1 MMATLPV
8 ALFAAT
14 HAQAEENEGGF
25 RGFFKDDLHGKSSS
39 QNRVADQVLTPF
51 HIQKEIP

>member
-25 RGFFKDDLHGKSSS
+25 RGFFKDDLHGKSPSP
-39 QNRVADQVLTPF
+39 NPIADRVLTPF
-51 HIQKEIP
+51 HIQKEIS

>member
-25 RGFFKDDLHGKSSS
+25 RGFFKDDLHGKV
-39 QNRVADQVLTPF
+39 RRRTRLR
-51 HIQKEIP
+51 IKC